1 MKKKI
6 NYISNLELT
15 SLLIRIKNFRKGLVV
30 DDAVTANRFINNR
43 IALHTRVSDLRF
55 INNPSQNEK
64 KQRVL
69 AKLNRQIIRLS
80 EQCPSDKKT
89 YNRFGSAIIL
99 IIKRI
104 LTKPQFSGYTYKDDF
119 YSDAI
124 YKILKYLSNFD
135 HTLISKTTGTNVN
148 AFAYITQIVHMS
160 ILFIINERKSE
171 QNMIKR
177 QIELNLNEKLLYANN
192 LIVEKERQI
201 EQEKI
206 VKTSYIQS
214 SDCEEAIGELYEN
227 VKKINLDKIKELNVS
242 FKKSLDF
249 TIDQFKR
256 LKEIQNEFR
265 IINYCGRY

>member
-1 MKKKI
+1 
-6 NYISNLELT
+6 
-15 SLLIRIKNFRKGLVV
+15 
-30 DDAVTANRFINNR
+30 
-43 IALHTRVSDLRF
+43 
-55 INNPSQNEK
+55 
-64 KQRVL
+64 
-69 AKLNRQIIRLS
+69 
-80 EQCPSDKKT
+80 
-89 YNRFGSAIIL
+89 
-99 IIKRI
+99 
-104 LTKPQFSGYTYKDDF
+104 
-119 YSDAI
+119 
-124 YKILKYLSNFD
+124 
-135 HTLISKTTGTNVN
+135 
-148 AFAYITQIVHMS
+148 MS